1 MSYCKTCVCLQ
12 GKGQFYPEVEEAIN
26 VGCLPC
32 EGELRAMVRKGEF
45 WACHDRED
53 EKVICQGA
61 ISYAKKLGI
70 PVPAHANIGQTFD
83 ERSGS
88 NGQEM

>member
-12 GKGQFYPEVEEAIN
+12 YKGQYYPEVEQAIN
-26 VGCLPC
+26 GGCLPC
-32 EGELRAMVRKGEF
+32 EGEIREMVKKGKF

-61 ISYAKKLGI
+61 ISHAKKLGVSI
-70 PVPAHANIGQTFD
+70 PAKANIGQTFND
-83 ERSGS
+83 FESGECD
-88 NGQEM
+88 G